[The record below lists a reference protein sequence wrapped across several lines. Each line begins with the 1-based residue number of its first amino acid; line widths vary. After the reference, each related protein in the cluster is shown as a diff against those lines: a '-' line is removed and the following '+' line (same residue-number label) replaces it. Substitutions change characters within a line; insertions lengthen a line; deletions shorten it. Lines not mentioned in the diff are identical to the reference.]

1 MQQLFSSSGYYP
13 GKANITDNVFLQFG
27 LGVQH
32 AMKQFDSTK
41 YKKYLYQAYDEPR
54 EAPNLLYGEADRQR
68 KAVLSMSSSG
78 AFTPKARDVAQ
89 AFLGIQ
95 FGR

>member
-1 MQQLFSSSGYYP
+1 
-13 GKANITDNVFLQFG
+13 
-27 LGVQH
+27 
-32 AMKQFDSTK
+32 MKQFDSTK
-41 YKKYLYQAYDEPR
+41 YKKYLYQAYDELK
-54 EAPNLLYGEADRQR
+54 EAPNLLYGEAYKQR

-78 AFTPKARDVAQ
+78 AFTPEAQDIAQ